1 MKPREK
7 KRYYFVITEVLQKNV
22 TIEAPYEDIA
32 KRKLLERYN
41 DGKIVLGADQFV
53 DMTIKRARK

>member
-1 MKPREK
+1 MRPRKK

>member
-7 KRYYFVITEVLQKNV
+7 KRYYFVITEILQKKV
-22 TIEAPYEDIA
+22 TVEAPYEDIA
-32 KRKLLERYN
+32 KRKLLEKYN

-53 DMTIKRARK
+53 DMTIKRTRK